1 MKATEDDIT
10 EDPTIN
16 GPRGRAWKLD
26 LDAMRRRD
34 GRDHAGVAVW
44 LIEAP
49 WAHPFWHS
57 YRLSLIHL
65 RPVDGLTQPIICL
78 EGATHE
84 IVLYALNPDMRRE
97 DALLLTSDGALME
110 PPNFVA
116 QMIMG
121 SDDAAAG
128 KIGEVVEM
136 ICQGRLSP
144 DTDFRSQWITL
155 FGDNMVRG
163 ATIQ

>member
-1 MKATEDDIT
+1 MNATEDDIT
-10 EDPTIN
+10 VDPTIN
-16 GPRGRAWKLD
+16 GPHARAWKLV
-26 LDAMRRRD
+26 AMARD
-34 GRDHAGVAVW
+34 GRDHAGVAGW

-65 RPVDGLTQPIICL
+65 RPMEGLAEPIIYL

-84 IVLYALNPDMRRE
+84 IVLYALNPETPRE
-97 DALLLTSDGALME
+97 PALLSTGDVAVLD

-121 SDDAAAG
+121 SDDAAADKVG
-128 KIGEVVEM
+128 AAVDM

-155 FGDNMVRG
+155 FGDNMMRG
-163 ATIQ
+163 AR